1 MDRRTA
7 LRRTTL
13 LAGTVLGAPSLAA
26 LLQACAKQDRVSWQP
41 QFLGADQARFVSA
54 FVDFLLPRTSTPG
67 ALDVKT
73 DVFLD
78 LVFAQLY
85 DKAGQERV
93 VREIDAFNATCR
105 ERFGRDFAEL
115 SADEKG
121 QVFRSAD
128 EASATFN
135 PSVWGTAVGKQEP
148 VSFHRQLKS
157 AALWGYFS
165 SEEIGRNYL
174 SYDPIPGE
182 YRGCIPLD
190 EVGGKTWSL

>member
-7 LRRTTL
+7 LRTTTL

-26 LLQACAKQDRVSWQP
+26 LLQACAKQDRLTWQP
-41 QFLGADQARFVSA
+41 QFLGTDQSRFVTA

-78 LVFAQLY
+78 LVFARLY

-93 VREIDAFNATCR
+93 VREIDAFNASCR

-128 EASATFN
+128 TSGATFN

-148 VSFHRQLKS
+148 VSFYRQLKS

-165 SEEIGRNYL
+165 SEEIGRKYL

-190 EVGGKTWSL
+190 EVGGKNWSL